1 MLIFISFFFLI
12 LFNNLLDT
20 IFDIIKLHTAIPES
34 NIIKPTYSFVSST
47 QNQFLNIKQQPA
59 KIATS
64 VGSKIPLKILNG
76 LDIFIISIKPVSTVS
91 ITHIVEY
98 ICDGNFKNIFN
109 IKTITIFSIT
119 VNAVG
124 IDLLITFPINLPF
137 TLSLFGSNARIND
150 GIPIHTSEIKLSCIG
165 INGYSAFTNTNNIAR
180 IVEYIVFDKN
190 NDADLSR
197 LLIVRLPSATIF
209 GIDAKFESRSTSCD
223 TFLAASEP
231 DAIAILHP
239 LLLMQ

>member
-137 TLSLFGSNARIND
+137 TLSLF
-150 GIPIHTSEIKLSCIG
+150 
-165 INGYSAFTNTNNIAR
+165 
-180 IVEYIVFDKN
+180 
-190 NDADLSR
+190 
-197 LLIVRLPSATIF
+197 
-209 GIDAKFESRSTSCD
+209 
-223 TFLAASEP
+223 
-231 DAIAILHP
+231 
-239 LLLMQ
+239 LMLE

>member
-98 ICDGNFKNIFN
+98 ICDGNFK
-109 IKTITIFSIT
+109 
-119 VNAVG
+119 
-124 IDLLITFPINLPF
+124 
-137 TLSLFGSNARIND
+137 
-150 GIPIHTSEIKLSCIG
+150 
-165 INGYSAFTNTNNIAR
+165 
-180 IVEYIVFDKN
+180 
-190 NDADLSR
+190 
-197 LLIVRLPSATIF
+197 
-209 GIDAKFESRSTSCD
+209 
-223 TFLAASEP
+223 
-231 DAIAILHP
+231 
-239 LLLMQ
+239 